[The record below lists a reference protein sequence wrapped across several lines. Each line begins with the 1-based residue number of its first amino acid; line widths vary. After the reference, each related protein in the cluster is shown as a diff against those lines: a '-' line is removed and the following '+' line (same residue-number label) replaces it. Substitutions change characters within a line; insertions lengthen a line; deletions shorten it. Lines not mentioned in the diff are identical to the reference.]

1 MNARILVADDDA
13 ELRQLLRLILQRDSY
28 DVIEAADGEQTLARA
43 LDSTPALI
51 LLDVIMPGVNG
62 FDTCRRLKSDGRT
75 HSVPVIFV
83 SALNDTRSR
92 TEGLNAGAEDYMAK
106 PIDPRDLSQRVRS
119 VIQRSRINLLFNGSA
134 SQKPLLDNG

>member
-43 LDSTPALI
+43 IDSTPALI

-83 SALNDTRSR
+83 SALNDTHSR

-119 VIQRSRINLLFNGSA
+119 VIQRSRINLLFNGTA
-134 SQKPLLDNG
+134 SQKPLLDNR